1 MTIFHGRAA
10 AEGEALP
17 KFRTYLPHLSLV
29 GCTIGAD
36 DWQAEGWTLTLRWL
50 GMVFEWTVACEDA
63 TR

>member
-1 MTIFHGRAA
+1 M
-10 AEGEALP
+10 P